1 MTLEQPHDG
10 GGKRTRSQP
19 QKQRELELVR
29 DIAEAYFNAQTPIE
43 VYRSALA
50 RVTSLVRASFSSVF
64 LRDEQDPELLRLMCA
79 VNWPQTSARYLGQ
92 MRIRMGRGPTG
103 RAVAERR
110 AIEVEDLFADPAIR
124 DWWEPARELGF
135 ASLISLPLYA
145 GDRAVGAVTFYY
157 SEPHTFS
164 GDEQRLLA
172 LIAAQLS
179 IAVERA
185 REIETARNENARL
198 SARIAELEVIANEAK
213 DVQRLKNEFLANIS
227 HELRTPLTSILGY
240 TYLLREQDTGNL
252 LPDQIGAL
260 SKIDHSASV
269 LLGLINDLLELT
281 QYKLGRM
288 QPSYTQAEA
297 GALARR
303 AAESAANPAEH
314 VEFRVEP
321 PSEPIILRTDTE
333 KVMQILENLIS
344 NACKFT
350 RNGEVVVTVT
360 RRGGRVEW
368 MVRDTGIGIQP
379 GEQAAIFDEFRQVDG
394 SSTRLYGGTGLGLAL
409 SLTIANL
416 LGGEI
421 LVDSRVGEGSTFTL
435 RLPADP
441 REREVERDRAESVP
455 VA

>member
-1 MTLEQPHDG
+1 M
-10 GGKRTRSQP
+10 RSQP

-50 RVTSLVRASFSSVF
+50 RVTPLVRASFSSVF
-64 LRDEQDPELLRLMCA
+64 LRDEQDSELLRLVCA

-92 MRIRMGRGPTG
+92 MRIRTGRGPTG

-110 AIEVEDLFADPAIR
+110 AIEVEDLFSDPAIR

-145 GDRAVGAVTFYY
+145 ADHAVGAVSFYY
-157 SEPHTFS
+157 AEPQTFT
-164 GDEQRLLA
+164 DDDRRLLA

-179 IAVERA
+179 RAVERA
-185 REIETARNENARL
+185 NETERVREENARL
-198 SARIAELEVIANEAK
+198 TARIADLEVIAGEAREL
-213 DVQRLKNEFLANIS
+213 QRLKNEFLSNIS

-240 TYLLREQDTGNL
+240 TYLLREQDAGNL
-252 LPDQIGAL
+252 LPDQVGAL
-260 SKIDHSASV
+260 AKIDNSASV

-288 QPSYTQAEA
+288 QATYTPAEA

-314 VEFRVEP
+314 VEFRVDP
-321 PSEPIILRTDTE
+321 PTDPIILRTDTE
-333 KVMQILENLIS
+333 KVLQILENLIS

-350 RNGEVVVTVT
+350 RQGGVVVSVA
-360 RRGGRVEW
+360 RRGARVEW
-368 MVRDTGIGIQP
+368 SVRDTGVGIP
-379 GEQAAIFDEFRQVDG
+379 EEQQGAIFDEFRQVDG

-409 SLTIANL
+409 SLAIANL

-441 REREVERDRAESVP
+441 REHEIERERAE
-455 VA
+455 ATR